1 MLTTSWPGKDHDKVT
16 RAHTP
21 KQRRKRPRGKAE
33 REASRAAILQSKLPE
48 IHAMARRWE
57 LKNNAHLFTREV
69 EAAAR
74 APETRT
80 TIAALLSERARE
92 GK

>member
-1 MLTTSWPGKDHDKVT
+1 MLTTNWPQKDGDKVT

-21 KQRRKRPRGKAE
+21 KRRKRPLGKAA
-33 REASRAAILQSKLPE
+33 REANRAAILQSKLPE

-80 TIAALLSERARE
+80 TIAALLAEHNRS
-92 GK
+92 K